1 MCSVSCTIYVY
12 EKFKTGLNYFQA
24 YSVKKCKQIAV
35 QRRIKNKIYILSKNI
50 RKNEGREE
58 KKKQFAK
65 INDDEKPINL
75 NQFLSISIDLW
86 RTGEATSILLKELA
100 VQAKSFQIQH
110 ILTSTPEI

>member
-58 KKKQFAK
+58 KK
-65 INDDEKPINL
+65 NNL
-75 NQFLSISIDLW
+75 QKSTMTKNQ
-86 RTGEATSILLKELA
+86 
-100 VQAKSFQIQH
+100 
-110 ILTSTPEI
+110 